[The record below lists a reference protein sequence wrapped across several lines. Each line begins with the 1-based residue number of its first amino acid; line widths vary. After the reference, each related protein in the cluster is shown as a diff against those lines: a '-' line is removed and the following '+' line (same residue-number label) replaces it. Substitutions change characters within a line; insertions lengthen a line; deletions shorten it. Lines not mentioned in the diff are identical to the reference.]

1 MTAAEV
7 VLSYHN
13 VTKSFGAARAL
24 DGVELEIRR
33 GEIFGFIGPDG
44 AGKTT
49 MMRMAM
55 GIINPDE
62 GECLLLGS
70 ADRRAA
76 RTRAGEN
83 PRGLRSAAFQ
93 PIHEHERHGEY
104 TAFRLAL
111 RQARKGGRGAR
122 GVHPL
127 ARRPLGLPRQV
138 RGESLGRHE
147 AEARARDRAA
157 EHARD
162 TSARRR
168 RA

>member
-24 DGVELEIRR
+24 DGVELEIER

-62 GECLLLGS
+62 TGAS
-70 ADRRAA
+70 ACC
-76 RTRAGEN
+76 
-83 PRGLRSAAFQ
+83 
-93 PIHEHERHGEY
+93 
-104 TAFRLAL
+104 
-111 RQARKGGRGAR
+111 
-122 GVHPL
+122 
-127 ARRPLGLPRQV
+127 
-138 RGESLGRHE
+138 
-147 AEARARDRAA
+147 
-157 EHARD
+157 
-162 TSARRR
+162 SARRTGAR
-168 RA
+168 RACARAMCRSFSAFTRI